1 MNNRVMQR
9 LSANFGHKTYS
20 AEVLQQIRQVIVENQ
35 AIALMSKTEAWQKFH
50 KAILTAVHQI
60 ENEVLALCD
69 DPVKNNCE
77 IRERMATRR
86 AMIGLLAL
94 PETTDRLFSD
104 KLKELEDETKTI
116 RETTEQSP
124 LNLFFWKQPTQ

>member
-1 MNNRVMQR
+1 MNRIWQT
-9 LSANFGHKTYS
+9 LSENFGKKPLS
-20 AEVLQQIRQVIVENQ
+20 SEILQRIRSIIVENQ
-35 AIALMSKTEAWQKFH
+35 SIALMSQSTGWKDYR

-60 ENEVLALCD
+60 ENEVLALCN
-69 DPVKNNCE
+69 DPSKNNWE

-104 KLKELEDETKTI
+104 KIKELENETRII

>member
-1 MNNRVMQR
+1 MNRIWQT
-9 LSANFGHKTYS
+9 LSENFGKKPHTS
-20 AEVLQQIRQVIVENQ
+20 EILQRIRSIIVENQ
-35 AIALMSKTEAWQKFH
+35 SIALMSKTPGWQDYR
-50 KAILTAVHQI
+50 KAILTATHQI
-60 ENEVLALCD
+60 ENEVLALCN
-69 DPVKNNCE
+69 DPGKNNWE

-104 KLKELEDETKTI
+104 KIKELENETRII

>member
-1 MNNRVMQR
+1 VINRIWQT
-9 LSANFGHKTYS
+9 LSENFGKKPQTS
-20 AEVLQQIRQVIVENQ
+20 EILQRIRSIIVENQ
-35 AIALMSKTEAWQKFH
+35 SIALMSKTPAWQDYR
-50 KAILTAVHQI
+50 KAILTATHQI
-60 ENEVLALCD
+60 ENEVLALCN
-69 DPVKNNCE
+69 DPGKNNWE

-104 KLKELEDETKTI
+104 KIKELENETRII